1 MENFPAASDHDHDDT
16 DDHHDHDDT
25 VGGDDAEDTDDQD
38 DDDQDLG
45 QVSLSSSSPLIAF
58 VSNTNV
64 GRSATLASLLI
75 RKITKIK
82 NKQTNKTI
90 NKKQKHLSATL
101 ASLLVRIIIK
111 VSVQHHFFF
120 IIREREEKMSPVLF
134 FLIIKRQIQ
143 IKIIFS
149 QVSSLKASRTP
160 SKSVTLCP
168 VFLSW

>member
-120 IIREREEKMSPVLF
+120 LIIREREEKMSPVLF
-134 FLIIKRQIQ
+134 FLIIK
-143 IKIIFS
+143 
-149 QVSSLKASRTP
+149 
-160 SKSVTLCP
+160 
-168 VFLSW
+168 